1 MMITHLSGIYIM
13 RTCVDQ
19 LMALSHVNGPR
30 LKAEAAFIS
39 RRLESLKYR
48 GKISNDAFLD
58 AGSIQGAFEMI
69 ANLIDMGVP
78 QTEIF
83 SQLKQQLERARKL
96 EIKYPGLNNAIESG
110 RAS

>member
-1 MMITHLSGIYIM
+1 M

-19 LMALSHVNGPR
+19 LMALSHIDGPR
-30 LKAEAAFIS
+30 LKAEANFIAA
-39 RRLESLKYR
+39 RLDSLRYT
-48 GKISNDAFLD
+48 GKISNDAYLD
-58 AGSIQGAFEMI
+58 AGSIFGAFEMF
-69 ANLIDMGVP
+69 ANLIDMGVSHK
-78 QTEIF
+78 EIF

>member
-1 MMITHLSGIYIM
+1 M

-19 LMALSHVNGPR
+19 LMALSHIDGPR
-30 LKAEAAFIS
+30 LKAEANFIS
-39 RRLESLKYR
+39 KQLESLRYSGR
-48 GKISNDAFLD
+48 ISNDAYLD
-58 AGSIQGAFEMI
+58 AGSIFGAFEMF

-78 QTEIF
+78 QKEIF

-96 EIKYPGLNNAIESG
+96 EIKYPGLNQAIESG

>member
-1 MMITHLSGIYIM
+1 M

-19 LMALSHVNGPR
+19 LMALSHIDGPR
-30 LKAEAAFIS
+30 LKAEDHFIAT
-39 RRLESLKYR
+39 RLDSLRYS
-48 GKISNDAFLD
+48 GKISNDAYLD
-58 AGSIQGAFEMI
+58 AGSIFGAFEMF

-78 QTEIF
+78 QKEIF

-96 EIKYPGLNNAIESG
+96 EIKYPGLNHAIESG

>member
-1 MMITHLSGIYIM
+1 M

-19 LMALSHVNGPR
+19 LMALSHIDGPR
-30 LKAEAAFIS
+30 LKAEANFIS
-39 RRLESLKYR
+39 KQLESLRYSGR
-48 GKISNDAFLD
+48 ISNDAYLD
-58 AGSIQGAFEMI
+58 AGSIFGAFEMF

-78 QTEIF
+78 QKEIF

-96 EIKYPGLNNAIESG
+96 EINYPGLNQAIESG

>member
-1 MMITHLSGIYIM
+1 M

-19 LMALSHVNGPR
+19 LMALSHIDGPR
-30 LKAEAAFIS
+30 LKAEANFIS
-39 RRLESLKYR
+39 KQLESLRYSGR
-48 GKISNDAFLD
+48 ISNDAYLD
-58 AGSIQGAFEMI
+58 AGSIFGAFEMF

-78 QTEIF
+78 QREIF

-96 EIKYPGLNNAIESG
+96 EIKYPGLNQAIESG

>member
-1 MMITHLSGIYIM
+1 M

-19 LMALSHVNGPR
+19 LMALSHIDGPR
-30 LKAEAAFIS
+30 LKAEANFIS
-39 RRLESLKYR
+39 KRLESLRYSGR
-48 GKISNDAFLD
+48 ISNDAYLD
-58 AGSIQGAFEMI
+58 AGSIFGAFEMF

-78 QTEIF
+78 QKEIF

-96 EIKYPGLNNAIESG
+96 EIKYPGLNQAIESG